1 MLPQDQISDIM
12 FIAAL
17 HFGHN
22 LVQHMVQVLKH
33 HLQII
38 VHPLLRVHIHF
49 KKGIVSC
56 YESQFN
62 KN

>member
-17 HFGHN
+17 HFGRN

-33 HLQII
+33 HLEII
-38 VHPLLRVHIHF
+38 V

-56 YESQFN
+56 
-62 KN
+62 